1 VEAIGPEDASFH
13 SSWQTDPHR
22 VRRGRVLLLET
33 PGRRAFAGAL
43 LGLFQWRSIYR
54 TCSST
59 LGKETIRLQRRRAH
73 SSQLFECATL
83 ACSSPS
89 CQVHQSCYFALLSRT
104 LRAQGAR
111 GLDQFLDKLAGKEA
125 PMSYDCQTPEDV
137 LRTIKDDKI
146 EMIDLRFTDL
156 PGLWQH
162 FSAPPRALDLDS
174 VSEGIGFDGS
184 SIRGFQE
191 IQESDMLVIPD
202 PTTAFLDPFAEARTL
217 VLICNIRDPIT
228 GQSYSRDV
236 RYIAQ
241 KAENYLK
248 STAIGDASYFGP
260 ELEHFVFNEVRY
272 DQSTNYGYYEVDAV
286 EANWNAAKENGPS
299 LGHKLRPKE
308 GYFPVPPSD
317 LLQDARSNMVTVL
330 ESIGVA
336 VEAHHHEVATG
347 GQGEIDMRFA
357 ALTRMA
363 DNVMIYKYVVK
374 NVAHQRGMTAT
385 FMPKP
390 LFGDNGSGMHVHQ
403 SIWKGERPL
412 FAGEGYAGSSELMRY
427 YIGGLLKHAPALL
440 AICAPTVNSYRR
452 LVPGFEAPVNL
463 GYSQRN
469 RSAAVRIPM
478 YSANP
483 KTKRV
488 EFRCPD
494 PACNPYL
501 AFAAML
507 MAGLDGIR
515 SRIDPGE
522 PIDKN
527 LYDLP
532 PAERAKVPST
542 PGTLDEALSALEA
555 DHQFLL
561 EGEVFTDDV
570 VQTYINY
577 KRSREIDEI
586 RLRPHPY
593 EFLLY
598 YDV

>member
-1 VEAIGPEDASFH
+1 MP
-13 SSWQTDPHR
+13 
-22 VRRGRVLLLET
+22 
-33 PGRRAFAGAL
+33 
-43 LGLFQWRSIYR
+43 
-54 TCSST
+54 CSCKS
-59 LGKETIRLQRRRAH
+59 
-73 SSQLFECATL
+73 
-83 ACSSPS
+83 
-89 CQVHQSCYFALLSRT
+89 
-104 LRAQGAR
+104 
-111 GLDQFLDKLAGKEA
+111 
-125 PMSYDCQTPEDV
+125 PEDV

-162 FSAPPRALDLDS
+162 FSVPPRAFDS
-174 VSEGIGFDGS
+174 DSIAEGVGFDGS

-217 VLICNIRDPIT
+217 ALICNIRDPVT

-248 STAIGDASYFGP
+248 GTGIGDASYFGP

-272 DQSTNYGYYEVDAV
+272 DQSTNYGYYEIDAI
-286 EANWNAAKENGPS
+286 EANWNAANKNGPS

-308 GYFPVPPSD
+308 GYFPVPPAD
-317 LLQDARSNMVTVL
+317 QLQDVRTNMVSRL
-330 ESIGVA
+330 EEIGIA

-374 NVAHQRGMTAT
+374 NVARQRGMTAT

-412 FAGEGYAGSSELMRY
+412 FAGDGYAGSSELMRY

-478 YSANP
+478 YSASP

-507 MAGLDGIR
+507 MAGLDGIQ
-515 SRIDPGE
+515 SRINPGE

-532 PAERAKVPST
+532 PAERAKIQST
-542 PGTLDEALSALEA
+542 PGSLDEALDALEA

-561 EGEVFTDDV
+561 KGEVFTKDAV
-570 VQTYINY
+570 VTYISY

-598 YDV
+598 YDI

>member
-1 VEAIGPEDASFH
+1 MPYNCKSPEDI
-13 SSWQTDPHR
+13 
-22 VRRGRVLLLET
+22 L
-33 PGRRAFAGAL
+33 
-43 LGLFQWRSIYR
+43 
-54 TCSST
+54 
-59 LGKETIRLQRRRAH
+59 K
-73 SSQLFECATL
+73 
-83 ACSSPS
+83 
-89 CQVHQSCYFALLSRT
+89 
-104 LRAQGAR
+104 
-111 GLDQFLDKLAGKEA
+111 
-125 PMSYDCQTPEDV
+125 
-137 LRTIKDDKI
+137 TIKDDKI

-162 FSAPPRALDLDS
+162 FSVPPRALDFDS
-174 VSEGIGFDGS
+174 IAEGIGFDGS

-202 PTTAFLDPFAEARTL
+202 STTAFLDPFAEARTL

-248 STAIGDASYFGP
+248 GSGIGDASYFGP

-272 DQSTNYGYYEVDAV
+272 DQSTNYGYYEIEAM
-286 EANWNAAKENGPS
+286 EANWSAAKKNGPS
-299 LGHKLRPKE
+299 LAHKLRPKE
-308 GYFPVPPSD
+308 GYFPVPPAD
-317 LLQDARSNMVTVL
+317 QLQDARTNMVSIL
-330 ESIGVA
+330 EEIGVA

-374 NVAHQRGMTAT
+374 NVARQRGMTAT

-403 SIWKGERPL
+403 SIWKGQRPL
-412 FAGEGYAGSSELMRY
+412 FAGDGYAGSSELMLH

-478 YSANP
+478 YSTNP

-507 MAGLDGIR
+507 MAGLDGIL
-515 SRIDPGE
+515 SRINPGE
-522 PIDKN
+522 AIDKN

-532 PAERAKVPST
+532 PVERAKIKST
-542 PGTLDEALSALEA
+542 PGSLDEALDALEA

-561 EGEVFTDDV
+561 KGDVFTRDAV
-570 VQTYINY
+570 ETYISY

-598 YDV
+598 YDI

>member
-1 VEAIGPEDASFH
+1 MP
-13 SSWQTDPHR
+13 
-22 VRRGRVLLLET
+22 
-33 PGRRAFAGAL
+33 
-43 LGLFQWRSIYR
+43 Y
-54 TCSST
+54 TCKS
-59 LGKETIRLQRRRAH
+59 
-73 SSQLFECATL
+73 
-83 ACSSPS
+83 
-89 CQVHQSCYFALLSRT
+89 
-104 LRAQGAR
+104 
-111 GLDQFLDKLAGKEA
+111 LD
-125 PMSYDCQTPEDV
+125 DV
-137 LRTIKDDKI
+137 LSTIKDAKI

-162 FSAPPRALDLDS
+162 FSVPPSALDLENLAD
-174 VSEGIGFDGS
+174 GIGFDGS

-191 IQESDMLVIPD
+191 IQESDMLVVPD
-202 PTTAFLDPFAEARTL
+202 PATAFLDPFAEARTL

-228 GQSYSRDV
+228 GQNYSRDV
-236 RYIAQ
+236 RHIAQ
-241 KAENYLK
+241 KAETYLQ
-248 STAIGDASYFGP
+248 STGIGDASYFGP

-272 DQSTNYGYYEVDAV
+272 DQSTNYGYYEIDAV
-286 EANWNAAKENGPS
+286 EANWNAASKNGPS

-308 GYFPVPPSD
+308 GYFPVPPAD
-317 LLQDARSNMVTVL
+317 QLQDARTNMVSIL
-330 ESIGVA
+330 EDLGVA
-336 VEAHHHEVATG
+336 IEAHHHEVATG

-357 ALTRMA
+357 PLTRMA

-374 NVAHQRGMTAT
+374 NVARQRGMTAT

-403 SIWKGERPL
+403 SIWKGKQPL
-412 FAGEGYAGSSELMRY
+412 FAGDGYAGSSELMRY

-507 MAGLDGIR
+507 MAGLDGIQ
-515 SRIDPGE
+515 SRINPGD

-532 PAERAKVPST
+532 PFERAKIQST
-542 PGTLDEALSALEA
+542 PGTLDEALDALEA
-555 DHQFLL
+555 DHRFLL
-561 EGEVFTDDV
+561 KGDVFTRDAV
-570 VQTYINY
+570 EVYINY

-598 YDV
+598 YDI